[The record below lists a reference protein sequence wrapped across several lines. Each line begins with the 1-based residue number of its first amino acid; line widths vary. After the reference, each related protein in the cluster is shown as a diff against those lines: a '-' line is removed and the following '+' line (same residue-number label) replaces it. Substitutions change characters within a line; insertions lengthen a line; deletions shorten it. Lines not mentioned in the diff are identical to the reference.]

1 MLTAS
6 EKNKTASTGALEK
19 DSQRGR
25 RSKLRLAYF
34 SPFNP
39 QPSGIADYSEELLPY
54 LAEEAEIDL
63 FVDGFKPTNA
73 AITSSFRVLD
83 YRKSPGMLNSLDDYD
98 AVVYHIGNDH
108 RYHSGI
114 FRAMQRHPGIAVFHD
129 FALQD
134 FFLGL
139 ARQENS
145 LSIYLDEL
153 EVCHG
158 ERETE
163 RATEYLS
170 RGADPPHAVT
180 GLDFPLNCRLANSA
194 EGIVVHSEW
203 SRKRLS
209 AIAPRTPIARI
220 NHHITSRA
228 AALESSR
235 RRETKATVNVASFG
249 LITPEKGIE
258 RALRALSALRDGF
271 DFHYTLVGSADN
283 FPGVYELIEKFGLRE
298 RVTVTGYVTL
308 EDFEERI
315 AESDIAINLRERP
328 VGATSGSLCRIM
340 AAGVAAIV
348 SNVGAFAELPN
359 DAVVKIDHDEYADAL
374 LEAYLRELFSDQNL
388 RESIGQNA
396 RRHVLTEHRIE
407 DSAAGYLGFIREVIS
422 RRPRKE
428 FVNTISGELSTL
440 GVNATQEQLLRKV
453 AAEVALL
460 APSGP
465 LESLRE
471 PPPLRQSASASGN
484 GYDAK
489 ITSAIRIQ
497 EVNAPGRVPKLEG
510 IDYKRAAIE
519 YLGKLN
525 PERNHHL
532 RTKPFYNLTNK
543 PAKYKGD
550 GIDEDMHRHFCDFAN
565 MALTLAL
572 PAGAKILDV
581 GCGSGW
587 LSEYFARLGY
597 QVKGVDI
604 SPDLI
609 TMSRER
615 VARVPYGVDHETPL
629 RCEFAVHDVELSPL
643 NETFDLIICYDSL
656 HHFEDERAV
665 MRHLAAMLEPGG
677 LLFILEGQK
686 PDDNSDTADELRSV
700 MQEFGTLESP
710 FSSEYLRAL
719 VSEFGFAIVG
729 DYVAVNGLFER
740 EMLQGNDDNLTLPL
754 RDVATNYHY
763 LTCMKVVEQSSA
775 YAVRDSRNPGLLRA
789 DIARQDSTALRVEA
803 GQDFEVPISITN
815 SGDTLWLTGQ
825 TVRAG
830 IVMPGV
836 RILDDSGALVAERH
850 GHPMLPRAVAPGQS
864 LTLNLECTAPE
875 KPGLYTAKV
884 DLVDQ
889 HVCWFEERGSRPLA
903 FSFEVKANKR

>member
-1 MLTAS
+1 MSVAPGQDENFDQQDGLP
-6 EKNKTASTGALEK
+6 
-19 DSQRGR
+19 R
-25 RSKLRLAYF
+25 LRLAYF
-34 SPFNP
+34 SPLNP

-54 LAEEAEIDL
+54 LAQAAEIDL
-63 FVDGFKPTNA
+63 FVDGFKPTNPE
-73 AITSSFRVLD
+73 ITSSFRVLD
-83 YRKSPGMLNSLDDYD
+83 YRKTPAALESLSDYD
-98 AVVYHIGNDH
+98 AVVYHVGNDH

-114 FRAMQRHPGIAVFHD
+114 IRALQRHPGIAVFHD

-153 EVCHG
+153 EACHG
-158 ERETE
+158 KRESE
-163 RATEYLS
+163 RAAECLL
-170 RGADPPHAVT
+170 RGAEPPHPVS

-194 EGIVVHSEW
+194 EGIIVHSEW
-203 SRKRLS
+203 SRERLA
-209 AIAPRTPIARI
+209 AIAPGTPIARV

-228 AALESSR
+228 AEAPVSSR
-235 RRETKATVNVASFG
+235 DQETTATVNVASFG

-258 RALRALSALRDGF
+258 RALRALSALREDF

-283 FPGVYELIEKFGLRE
+283 FPAVYELIESYGLAK
-298 RVTVTGYVTL
+298 RVTVTGYVDL
-308 EDFEERI
+308 EEFEQRI

-340 AAGVAAIV
+340 AAGLPAIV

-359 DAVVKIDHDEYADAL
+359 DAVVKIEHDEYADAL
-374 LEAYLRELFSDQNL
+374 LEAYLRKLFADKSL
-388 RESIGQNA
+388 RDLIGQNA
-396 RRHVLTEHRIE
+396 RRHVLAGHRIE
-407 DSAAGYLGFIREVIS
+407 DSAAGYLAFIREVIK

-428 FVNTISGELSTL
+428 LLDSISTELATL
-440 GVNATQEQLLRKV
+440 GVKENHELLLRKV
-453 AAEVALL
+453 AAEVALV
-460 APSGP
+460 APTGQ
-465 LESLRE
+465 LESVKE
-471 PPPLRQSASASGN
+471 PAPLRQNAAASGN
-484 GYDAK
+484 GHRPKSNPALAAAENR
-489 ITSAIRIQ
+489 SS
-497 EVNAPGRVPKLEG
+497 GRVPKLEG

-525 PERNHHL
+525 PERSHHL
-532 RTKPFYNLTNK
+532 RTKPFYNLANK
-543 PAKYKGD
+543 PAKYKGE
-550 GIDEDMHRHFCDFAN
+550 GMDEDMHRHFCDFAN
-565 MALTLAL
+565 MAFTLAL

-597 QVKGVDI
+597 DVKGVDI

-629 RCEFAVHDVELSPL
+629 RCEFAVHDVELAAL

-656 HHFEDERAV
+656 HHFEEERAV
-665 MRHLAAMLEPGG
+665 MRHLAAMLEIGG

-686 PDDNSDTADELRSV
+686 PDDSSVTAGELRSV

-710 FSSEYLRAL
+710 FSKQYLRSL
-719 VSEFGFAIVG
+719 LSEHGFAIVG
-729 DYVAVNGLFER
+729 DYVSVDGFFER
-740 EMLQGNDDNLTLPL
+740 EMLLGDGDDLTLPL
-754 RDVATNYHY
+754 RNVATDYHY
-763 LTCMKVVEQSSA
+763 LTCMKVVEDGPASG
-775 YAVRDSRNPGLLRA
+775 VPDSRNPGLLRA
-789 DIARQDSTALRVEA
+789 DIARQDDTALRVQA
-803 GQDFEVPISITN
+803 GQEFEVPVSITN
-815 SGDTLWLTGQ
+815 SGDTIWLTGQ

-836 RILDDSGALVAERH
+836 RVFDATGAVVNERH
-850 GHPMLPRAVAPGQS
+850 GHPMFPRAIAPGKT
-864 LTLNLECTAPE
+864 LNLNLECTAPI
-875 KPGLYTAKV
+875 KPGTYTAKL

-889 HVCWFEERGSRPLA
+889 HVCWFEERGSRPLV
-903 FSFEVKANKR
+903 FSFEVEANNR